1 MQNSA
6 HSTIASTTWDA
17 DFADRSPIFEPL
29 RAVAARLRGPH
40 WPTLDKLQWLA
51 SEPPTLET
59 LSGMP
64 LSIVREDRSWSLG
77 FEARAYLHGEL
88 QVRTTNWHDL
98 FNVLAWRVFP
108 RAKAAIN
115 RAHYEALPEA
125 RDGRRGA
132 RRDAL
137 TLFDESGV
145 IVAASDPALLDAV
158 REFRWREL
166 FVERRAELADQLRCV
181 VFGHA
186 LYEKALAPYVGLTGH
201 AVLLEVS
208 ADTIALDAAS
218 LVERLDAEL
227 ATRLDDAAAFTAAGF
242 APFPLLG
249 MPGWWPDNA
258 DAAFYDNE
266 RYFRPGRTRS
276 AS

>member
-17 DFADRSPIFEPL
+17 DFAERSPIFEPL

-51 SEPPTLET
+51 SEAPTLET
-59 LSGMP
+59 ASGMP

-88 QVRTTNWHDL
+88 QVRTMNWHDL
-98 FNVLAWRVFP
+98 FNVLTWRVFP

-145 IVAASDPALLDAV
+145 ILAASDATLLDAV

-166 FVERRAELADQLRCV
+166 FLERREELADELRCI

-201 AVLLEVS
+201 ALLLSVAPDVL
-208 ADTIALDAAS
+208 ALDGEA
-218 LVERLDAEL
+218 LVERLDA
-227 ATRLDDAAAFTAAGF
+227 AVAAQLDDEATFTAAGL

-249 MPGWWPDNA
+249 LPGWWPDNA

-266 RYFRPGRTRS
+266 RYFRPGRMRS